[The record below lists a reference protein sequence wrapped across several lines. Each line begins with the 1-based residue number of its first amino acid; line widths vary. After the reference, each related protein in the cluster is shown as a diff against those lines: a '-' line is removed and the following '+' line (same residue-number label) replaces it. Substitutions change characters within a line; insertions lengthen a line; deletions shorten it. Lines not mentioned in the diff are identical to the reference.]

1 MTILVDAAIWPWRD
15 RRWAHLVSDESYDE
29 LHEFAVSIGKRRVGF
44 QGDHY
49 DVETAERDAAIAAGA
64 EAVDSRVLVR
74 RIKAAQLRLTP
85 GNKPE
90 PWQWVTKRH
99 QVDRLVDLDVALSG
113 FRSQASE
120 SAPAANL
127 LGALRDA
134 GRLDVSV
141 LQRSQELAVV
151 CGVHVSSARQHTDT
165 DQLRRDV
172 AALVS
177 GYELPTDHG
186 RFVSGAGDIVVELL
200 IARSS

>member
-15 RRWAHLVSDESYDE
+15 LRWAHLVSDESYDE

-49 DVETAERDAAIAAGA
+49 DVETSERDAAIAAGA
-64 EAVDSRVLVR
+64 VAVDSRVLVR
-74 RIKAAQLRLTP
+74 RIKAAQLRLAP

-99 QVDRLVDLDVALSG
+99 RVDRLVDLDAALSG
-113 FRSQASE
+113 FRSQAPDP
-120 SAPAANL
+120 APVASL
-127 LGALRDA
+127 LGALRGA

-141 LQRSQELAVV
+141 LHRSRELAIV
-151 CGVHVSSARQHTDT
+151 CGVQATSERQHADA
-165 DQLRRDV
+165 DELRRDV
-172 AALVS
+172 VALVS

-200 IARSS
+200 IARGP